1 MNRKSSWFV
10 GAVCGAALALGLT
23 LGGYAIGAD
32 QGQEA
37 VSMEQQI
44 LNAKTKADHEA
55 LAAQFE
61 QEAKALQAQA
71 DEHKAMA
78 KAYSQNPALEAKRGL
93 VTHCNRL
100 AEKYAEAAKEDI
112 ALAKLHHQLAE
123 KAK

>member
-1 MNRKSSWFV
+1 MDKKSTWIAGV
-10 GAVCGAALALGLT
+10 VCGAALALGLT

-32 QGQEA
+32 EGQQA

-55 LAAQFE
+55 LAAQYE
-61 QEAKALQAQA
+61 QEAKELEKKAE
-71 DEHKAMA
+71 EHKEMA
-78 KAYSQNPALEAKRGL
+78 KAYSRNPALEAKHGL